1 MEELDGVG
9 VEGEALELL
18 DEALRKDVFE
28 VEDVQGDVDH
38 RADEDQASKEGND
51 AHHSPIL
58 SLNTDLASEGYS
70 SKSVLSCPPPLH
82 RQCDSWWQQS
92 HKVTSRG
99 ETGSA
104 LPRSSAPESSTAP
117 EKGANVDG

>member
-38 RADEDQASKEGND
+38 RADEDQASKESND

-58 SLNTDLASEGYS
+58 SLNTNLASEDYS
-70 SKSVLSCPPPLH
+70 SKPLCLAPHLFIGSVTVGGN
-82 RQCDSWWQQS
+82 
-92 HKVTSRG
+92 KVIR
-99 ETGSA
+99 
-104 LPRSSAPESSTAP
+104 
-117 EKGANVDG
+117 